1 MGDGDN
7 VRWGDHR
14 APLGERDGVI
24 RQGRPVGGPRRS
36 RLGSWFPPQM
46 VGGLVALI
54 ESAGGA
60 VTSIR
65 GKQRGDRWAPFM
77 EVDLGRLI
85 GSGLLRKPTIL
96 TIERKKEWL

>member
-1 MGDGDN
+1 M
-7 VRWGDHR
+7 
-14 APLGERDGVI
+14 
-24 RQGRPVGGPRRS
+24 
-36 RLGSWFPPQM
+36 GSWFPPQM

-65 GKQRGDRWAPFM
+65 GKQRGERWAPFL

-85 GSGLLRKPTIL
+85 GSGRFRNPTIL
-96 TIERKKEWL
+96 TVERKEGRVVIGYSFTFLPHTNCLFLAGLHSDKIYAY